1 MRVHARD
8 DDVGPNAAILYRF
21 KPDSLGNYRT
31 FAIDP
36 ASGQVTLRLPLD
48 REHQKIYDVRIE
60 AYDQGMPPLTTDLD
74 LTVYVRNVNDYEP
87 QFLVDEIAVNFT
99 EHALPGVE
107 RVKLPDTV
115 DRDEVDELDDPPS
128 QVCYFVVHGN
138 AGGQFALDARSHV
151 LTVVRELDRE
161 LIANHTLVVK
171 ATEDCATVPEP
182 LSLRR
187 LAAQA
192 AAQDRQ
198 LQHRLSYQSALM
210 APLQQQQQQ
219 RQSNRDGPDVYNR
232 YKHSRSLRSLAAIM
246 EGDYEEATAET
257 PVPTLSFEES
267 LHGGDGLPA
276 IRGPVEEQVMSEH
289 RLLSD
294 ALQVS
299 C

>member
-36 ASGQVTLRLPLD
+36 ASGQITLRLPLD

-128 QVCYFVVHGN
+128 QVCYFIVYGN
-138 AGGQFALDARSHV
+138 ADGQFALDARTHV

-161 LIANHTLVVK
+161 LSANHTLVVK
-171 ATEDCATVPEP
+171 ATENCDAVPEA

-187 LAAQA
+187 LADQA
-192 AAQDRQ
+192 AAQQ
-198 LQHRLSYQSALM
+198 LQNRLSYPSAVM
-210 APLQQQQQQ
+210 APLQQ
-219 RQSNRDGPDVYNR
+219 RQSNRDVVQEYNR
-232 YKHSRSLRSLAAIM
+232 YKHSRSLRSLSAM
-246 EGDYEEATAET
+246 LGGVYEEATAET
-257 PVPTLSFEES
+257 PLPTLSFEES
-267 LHGGDGLPA
+267 LHGGDGQLA
-276 IRGPVEEQVMSEH
+276 MREQAEEPLMSER

-294 ALQVS
+294 ALEVS